1 MLFSPTSQGVSAP
14 LFYIALLAA
23 VLGFGLLF
31 DRMAEPAGAR
41 SVQAVELF
49 LVVREQEENAVAVH
63 AAASDARQRRRP
75 S

>member
-1 MLFSPTSQGVSAP
+1 MLFSPSSPGVSAP
-14 LFYIALLAA
+14 VFYVALLAA

-49 LVVREQEENAVAVH
+49 LVVRDQEEYAVAVD
-63 AAASDARQRRRP
+63 AAASDARLRRRP